1 MLQNIQLQLNRK
13 DNIMVGVPLPKGDFV
28 PHPVG
33 QHEGTIFEVEVRL
46 NEATQYGP
54 KNRVILKIESNTL
67 MKDADGNPIL
77 DDEGRERGF
86 VIWDWLT
93 VARKQGSRFR
103 DRREAVLGRPLS
115 EVEAKADEMDP
126 HMEFAN
132 KQIAYVVK
140 HAPGKEVGQV
150 YANIQ
155 AMWLAGGPP
164 TYDENAPAPKTIT
177 DQIKDLEKQ
186 IGLDGDQVAGIRNKH
201 IKSESLEDISNKDAD
216 KYISILQENLP
227 TESVGDDLP
236 F

>member
-1 MLQNIQLQLNRK
+1 
-13 DNIMVGVPLPKGDFV
+13 MVGVPLPKGDFV

-54 KNRVILKIESNTL
+54 KNRVILKIESDTI

-115 EVEAKADEMDP
+115 EAEAKADEMDP
-126 HMEFAN
+126 HMEFAS
-132 KQIAYVVK
+132 KKVAYVVK

-155 AMWLAGGPP
+155 AMWLAGDPP
-164 TYDENAPAPKTIT
+164 AYDEDAPAPKSVT
-177 DQIKDLEKQ
+177 DTIKDLEKQ
-186 IGLDGDQVAGIRNKH
+186 IGLDEEQITGVRNKH
-201 IKSESLEDISNKDAD
+201 IASESLEEISNKDAD
-216 KYISILQENLP
+216 KYINVLEKNLP
-227 TESVGDDLP
+227 KNTVDHDLP